1 MSLLIQQTNDIAG
14 GWEKEIDKASIRQT
28 MEILQKSQY
37 QFPTKSLIREIT
49 CNGIDSIRERDMAL
63 SILSGQT
70 TIEDHFVQMDG
81 PEYEASRFDPSY
93 YDPKWLDNT
102 PSVIIKYIEGKALD
116 RDCLEIHDSGVGLGG
131 KRLAKYF
138 DLGWST
144 KRLNKKQLGKYGIG
158 AKSPLSVM
166 SYYTIESRYNG
177 TYYKF
182 NVYNSKVESIIPQWN
197 MVTGKENRHVMF
209 GPNKV
214 YYELT
219 DQKNGVII
227 SVEAK
232 KAHKPLYIDAVRSQL
247 LYFDNVEMQ
256 VIDANGSKSN
266 IDFKAHIFYENDQ
279 IILSDNDYWSRPH
292 MLINNVNYGFIQ
304 FAELE
309 LEEKMGN
316 IGIKVDPELISINPS
331 RESVIWDDTTRAV
344 VLDKFIR
351 VVDTATALIQEELKD
366 TDILKWYGVC
376 SQITTRWGNSTSVIA
391 RLANVIDISGIK
403 PKFSQ
408 DGIIKYSRD
417 MFYLLDI
424 FNVELQE
431 STKGGIKKI
440 SVDRRHGSIDTSWD
454 TPIFIKGGKTLNR
467 KDKYLISL
475 HRKFITIRTRDLVL
489 DEPSEMASDERKREI
504 EKRNKQRI
512 ALAYWLEKSELVKDY
527 DEVEVPEDFQAS
539 ELQEDEIIPET
550 VEEIKEQEEVKLTY
564 AQRRKATGKT
574 LIYVPVVN
582 GIDFTEDIRT
592 PRNFAWATCEI
603 LISTIN
609 DWSGDV
615 YYGVEEDRPMMEMVA
630 RITNKCYPNPKDA
643 EDILLTTSSNNPIDD
658 QETSLLTCARSNL
671 KHYRGFKPIARFFMD
686 IKNKNTITMSN
697 ALIRWNTANQIRA
710 QLPKLNFL
718 YNFPFDGEK
727 QDRYKALVQYAKD
740 YYRDLTALGA
750 DELAGLL
757 MHLHKVQEF
766 QMLVLSQPDP
776 EVLTQTA
783 IDMWGSPNITD
794 GHAVD
799 MSVLQDL
806 NDLVEWATP
815 LQMLNE
821 IPVLTGTCN
830 PQVELTINQAR
841 YPYSIS
847 AELEFEIKE
856 YLRFKLGG
864 GPVRV
869 DLTVLPQL
877 ADEEGEKIVSE
888 WLMAGPQD
896 FESMGYMGLPQP
908 LLENNIHTQ
917 F

>member
-1 MSLLIQQTNDIAG
+1 MSLLIQQTNEIAG

-49 CNGIDSIRERDMAL
+49 CNGIDSVRERDMAL

-70 TIEDHFVQMDG
+70 TIEDHFVEDDG
-81 PEYEASRFDPSY
+81 RPETAASRFDPAY
-93 YDPKWLDNT
+93 YDPKWLSDD
-102 PSVIIKYIEGKALD
+102 PLVHIKYVEGKALD
-116 RDCLEIHDSGVGLGG
+116 RDRLEIHDNGVGLGG
-131 KRLAKYF
+131 NRLAKYF
-138 DLGWST
+138 SLGWST

-166 SYYTIESRYNG
+166 SYYTVESRYKG
-177 TYYKF
+177 SLYRF
-182 NVYNSKVESIIPQWN
+182 NVYNANVESIIPQWN
-197 MVTGKENRHVMF
+197 MTTGEENRFILF
-209 GPNKV
+209 GNPDKPVKV

-256 VIDANGSKSN
+256 VIAANGLTSN

-309 LEEKMGN
+309 LEDKMGN

-431 STKGGIKKI
+431 SAKGGIKKI
-440 SVDRRHGSIDTSWD
+440 SVDRRFGSIDTSWS

-475 HRKFITIRTRDLVL
+475 HKMFITIRTRDLVL
-489 DEPSEMASDERKREI
+489 DEPSEMASDEKKREI
-504 EKRNKQRI
+504 EKRNKLRI
-512 ALAYWLEKSELVKDY
+512 ALAYWIEKSEMVKDY
-527 DEVEVPEDFQAS
+527 DAVDVPEDFHAS

-550 VEEIKEQEEVKLTY
+550 VEEIEEQKEVKLTY

-582 GIDFTEDIRT
+582 RIQYIDDIRD
-592 PRNFAWATCEI
+592 PQDYVWSSHEVS
-603 LISTIN
+603 ISSIN
-609 DWSGDV
+609 DWAGDV
-615 YYGVEEDRPMMEMVA
+615 YYGVEEDRPMVEMAA
-630 RITNKCYPNPKDA
+630 RITNKRTVSSKDDQ
-643 EDILLTTSSNNPIDD
+643 EIVLICSSNNPTDD

-686 IKNKNTITMSN
+686 IKNKNTVTMSN
-697 ALIRWNTANQIRA
+697 ALIRWNTANQIRGK
-710 QLPKLNFL
+710 LGKLNFL

-727 QDRYKALVQYAKD
+727 QTRYKALVQYAKD

-750 DELAGLL
+750 DELSGLL
-757 MHLHKVQEF
+757 MHLQKVQDF
-766 QMLVLSQPDP
+766 QTLVLSQPDP

-821 IPVLTGTCN
+821 IPVLTGVMN
-830 PQVELTINQAR
+830 PMVELHINAAR
-841 YPYSIS
+841 HPYSIS
-847 AELEFEIKE
+847 ADLEFEIKE
-856 YLRFKLGG
+856 YLRFKLGSV
-864 GPVRV
+864 VRV
-869 DLTVLPQL
+869 DLIALP
-877 ADEEGEKIVSE
+877 GEAFSKQDMQNAIAEAPFTPYSGIEDDVHEPHPFGLVS
-888 WLMAGPQD
+888 
-896 FESMGYMGLPQP
+896 
-908 LLENNIHTQ
+908 
-917 F
+917 